1 MWRGYTFIYILTFL
15 VTESFMEIYFSIC
28 RCGHEFKKILNNVH
42 QKIISQWLKALPL
55 LWSHAPWRIIK
66 TASIKQECKIKRI
79 PVKLC
84 NK

>member
-1 MWRGYTFIYILTFL
+1 
-15 VTESFMEIYFSIC
+15 MEIYFSKC
-28 RCGHEFKKILNNVH
+28 RCEHTFKKNSEQRLSESH
-42 QKIISQWLKALPL
+42 FLMDKALPL

-79 PVKLC
+79 PVKLR